1 MSQNAP
7 PVPTSGTL
15 HGLDFRCLGQGKGV
29 VDVHAQIANRVLD
42 LAVGYDDIMATKMQ
56 FSGKRKPTLY
66 RADDGVNSRLN
77 CSGQPSQLCL
87 AITAI
92 VLVLGH
98 LSDTRIKA
106 IGRICTFKECPLLWL
121 CRIDMPHI
129 VFGGILS
136 PTLAQQCQR
145 V

>member
-42 LAVGYDDIMATKMQ
+42 LAVVYDDIMATKMQ
-56 FSGKRKPTLY
+56 ISGKRKPTLY
-66 RADDGVNSRLN
+66 RADDRVALN
-77 CSGQPSQLCL
+77 CSDKPSQLCL

-106 IGRICTFKECPLLWL
+106 IGRICAFKERSLLWL
-121 CRIDMPHI
+121 CRIDMTHI
-129 VFGGILS
+129 VFGGIFS